1 MILLNMVKHSMK
13 KTTGIA
19 DRIQAAAELL
29 LPRLKNDISSP
40 GDVRVIRN
48 VTIIGR
54 LRVRAKKCVLRKSL
68 TVLLCTWARYSAKL
82 NSLQR
87 NDSVITGK

>member
-19 DRIQAAAELL
+19 DRIQVAAELL
-29 LPRLKNDISSP
+29 LPRLKNDINSP

-68 TVLLCTWARYSAKL
+68 TVLLCTWARYSAKS

>member
-19 DRIQAAAELL
+19 DRIQVAAELL
-29 LPRLKNDISSP
+29 LPRLKNDINSP

-54 LRVRAKKCVLRKSL
+54 LRVRAKKWVLRKSL
-68 TVLLCTWARYSAKL
+68 TVLLCTWARYSAKS